1 MLVLWQHLVVLRQC
15 HVLRHHVV
23 TAVATTVATMA
34 VIAAARKNAVG
45 GNFGKTNAVVQNA
58 TNVVIAVIRY

>member
-1 MLVLWQHLVVLRQC
+1 M
-15 HVLRHHVV
+15 